1 MGMKLKPFLLTIIVI
16 LLQNLLSFSQDERPL
31 LLPEPG
37 KQYIYEII
45 NSQYIINTTGDRNT
59 DIVKRKQL
67 KIQYKSIQPENTNY
81 LVVSVIEN
89 SARRPEHTPVQYV
102 DYRFP
107 YFKVGVYDKRNT
119 NFYEELLTLLEF
131 HYEFNKEKREVKLHN
146 RAEILLQVRD
156 HLNKKGFEKKEVD
169 RYTEEL
175 NTKGIPEITKY
186 LQTIFFISDEI
197 VKASKGAG
205 PEFRRKTEMKDS
217 LVYVFHESE
226 KKSIGL
232 SSIGYSYN
240 HRRNYLHNYNS
251 IKIDTLKWPVTIQ
264 NERHERYFE
273 EEELQLLSRKTISED
288 KLFISGTVKNVRNKK
303 VTLAILR
310 DPFGVG
316 IYKET
321 AFLDGNNSFKFET
334 DFKHA
339 GIVYLQFGLGT
350 EDKNIPLLSFYA
362 EPGSRI
368 HIQADGNSFPLNVEY
383 SGDFSR
389 EANMIHEFRTQYNLF
404 YENLNFNMIRIYFGR
419 LDYKDFQNASKNY
432 DEFISQYKNKV
443 NEQAFTF
450 IANELKAQM
459 LSLSFYYLSIKQQW
473 LSHPIGKPF
482 DPHMNDIDVNYLESK
497 VRDYEIFLHYN
508 DYGIYSRQL
517 AAEMLE
523 YHYSTTRKIIGMK
536 SLPAFSNYYSFSE
549 FMYADDLSHQVEVA
563 KIILAGHALYSQLA
577 NLFLHQK
584 MRLSYNLSKDAVF
597 LQNEIEKYL
606 EVMARMVNEPEFK
619 GAIERM
625 MNNHLVWQKEDYVP
639 DVEFLNFH
647 SEVVRLN
654 DFMGKKPTIFF
665 VTHEWGTDRYN
676 WDDLARENPDMN
688 LVLIMEGSNFA
699 EWTDYI
705 SRAEPVAHQLFW
717 RNNNLQ
723 LRDIFRRDTRH
734 FIAYDK
740 EGKRISF
747 ADNPVDAVN
756 LVKQSLMDQKKD
768 PDKSQLIII
777 IIALGILFAMTLLV
791 FSVWKWRV
799 RQRFRKEQQ
808 QRRLRELE
816 LTAIRSQMNPHF
828 LFNCLNSVQNLVQQN
843 KGREAHLYLAD
854 FAGLIRKVLIN
865 SEKEEV
871 SLAEELDMVQQ
882 YLNLEKLRFDFDFG
896 IHVSDQIDA
905 HNTPVPSMLLQP
917 FAENAVTHG
926 LQNKKGERQLSI
938 EVIKKAEP
946 GNEYSS
952 GKGILISIED
962 NGIGRE
968 AAQETAV
975 AKNGKGTR
983 LMQERLA
990 ILQQRQKEKYWL
1002 QTTDKNGNGATGTR
1016 VEIFI
1021 PEEN

>member
-1 MGMKLKPFLLTIIVI
+1 MGMKLKPFLLSITVI
-16 LLQNLLSFSQDERPL
+16 LLHNLSSFSQDERPL
-31 LLPEPG
+31 FLPEPG
-37 KQYIYEII
+37 KQYIYEMIQ
-45 NSQYIINTTGDRNT
+45 SQYIINAKGDRNT
-59 DIVKRKQL
+59 DIVKRKKL
-67 KIQYKSIQPENTNY
+67 KIQYKAIQPENTNY

-89 SARRPEHTPVQYV
+89 SALRPEHTPVQYI

-107 YFKVGVYDKRNT
+107 YFKDGVYDKRNA
-119 NFYEELLTLLEF
+119 NFYEELLTTAEF
-131 HYEFNKEKREVKLHN
+131 HYEFNKEKKEVKLHN
-146 RAEILLQVRD
+146 RAEILLQVRE
-156 HLNKKGFEKKEVD
+156 LLYKKGFEKKEVD
-169 RYTEEL
+169 RYTEEF

-186 LQTIFFISDEI
+186 LQTIYFISDDI
-197 VKASKGAG
+197 VKASG
-205 PEFRRKTEMKDS
+205 PEFRRKTETKDS
-217 LVYVFHESE
+217 LFYVVHETE
-226 KKSIGL
+226 KKSIGM

-240 HRRNYLHNYNS
+240 HQKNYLHNYIS
-251 IKIDTLKWPVTIQ
+251 IKVDTLKWPVLID
-264 NERHERYFE
+264 NEKHQKFFE
-273 EEELQLLSRKTISED
+273 EEEIQLISRKNISED
-288 KLFISGTVKNVRNKK
+288 KLFISGTIKNVRYKK

-310 DPFGVG
+310 DPFGTG

-321 AFLDGNNSFKFET
+321 AFLDGNNSFKIDT

-339 GIVYLQFGLGT
+339 GMVYLQFGLGT

-368 HIQADGNSFPLNVEY
+368 HIQADGNSFPLNVEF

-389 EANMIHEFRTQYNLF
+389 EAHMIHDFRTQYNLF
-404 YENLNFNMIRIYFGR
+404 YEDLIVNMIRIYFGR
-419 LDYKDFQNASKNY
+419 LDYNDFQNASRNY
-432 DEFISQYKNKV
+432 DEFIAQYKNKV

-450 IANELKAQM
+450 ITSELKAQM
-459 LSLSFYYLSIKQQW
+459 LTLTFYYLRLKQQW
-473 LSHPIGKPF
+473 LSYPIGRPF
-482 DPHMNDIDVNYLESK
+482 DPRMDDIDVKYLESK
-497 VRDYEIFLHYN
+497 VKDYEILRHYN
-508 DYGIYSRQL
+508 DYGIHSRQL
-517 AAEMLE
+517 AGEMLE
-523 YHYSTTRKIIGMK
+523 YHYARTRKIADMNHH
-536 SLPAFSNYYSFSE
+536 SSFSSSFSFSE

-597 LQNEIEKYL
+597 LHNEIEKYL
-606 EVMARMVNEPEFK
+606 EVMARLVNEPEFK

-639 DVEFLNFH
+639 DVGFLNFNG
-647 SEVVRLN
+647 ELVRLN
-654 DFMGKKPTIFF
+654 DFIGKKPAVFF
-665 VTHEWGTDRYN
+665 ITHEWGTDRYN
-676 WDDLARENPDMN
+676 WDDLARENSDMN
-688 LVLIMEGSNFA
+688 LVLIMEGSNYA

-717 RNNNLQ
+717 KNNNLQ

-734 FIAYDK
+734 FIVYDK
-740 EGKRISF
+740 EGKRIGF
-747 ADNPVDAVN
+747 ADNPVQAVD
-756 LVKQSLMDQKKD
+756 LVKQSLVEQKKD

-791 FSVWKWRV
+791 FSIWKWRV

-926 LQNKKGERQLSI
+926 LQNKKGERQLNI

-946 GNEYSS
+946 GNKNSS

-968 AAQETAV
+968 AAQETTV
-975 AKNGKGTR
+975 TKNGKGTR

>member
-1 MGMKLKPFLLTIIVI
+1 MGMKLKPFLLTIAVI
-16 LLQNLLSFSQDERPL
+16 LLQNLSSFSQDERPL

-37 KQYIYEII
+37 KQYIYETIL
-45 NSQYIINTTGDRNT
+45 SQYIINAKGDRNT
-59 DIVKRKQL
+59 DIVKRKKL
-67 KIQYKSIQPENTNY
+67 KIQYKAIQPENTNY
-81 LVVSVIEN
+81 LVVTVIEN
-89 SARRPEHTPVQYV
+89 TAERTDHTPYQFT

-107 YFKVGVYDKRNT
+107 YFIDGVYDKRNT
-119 NFYEELLTLLEF
+119 NFFEELLTTVEL
-131 HYEFNKEKREVKLHN
+131 HYEFNKERREIKLHN

-156 HLNKKGFEKKEVD
+156 LLSKKGFEKKEID
-169 RYTEEL
+169 RYTEEI
-175 NTKGIPEITKY
+175 NTIGIPEISKY
-186 LQTIFFISDEI
+186 LQTIFFISNDI
-197 VKASKGAG
+197 VKELKGSG
-205 PEFRRKTEMKDS
+205 PEFRSKTEIKDS
-217 LVYVFHESE
+217 LVYVVHEEE
-226 KKSIGL
+226 KKKYGL
-232 SSIGYSYN
+232 SSIEYSYN
-240 HRRNYLHNYNS
+240 NQKNYLRNYIS
-251 IKIDTLKWPVTIQ
+251 TKVDTLKWPVMIQ
-264 NERHERYFE
+264 NERHERFFE
-273 EEELQLLSRKTISED
+273 EEEIKLLSRKNISED
-288 KLFISGTVKNVRNKK
+288 KLFISGTIKNVRYKK

-310 DPFGVG
+310 EPFGTRL
-316 IYKET
+316 YKAT
-321 AFLDGNNSFKFET
+321 AFLDENNSFKIET

-339 GIVYLQFGLGT
+339 GMVYLQFGLGT

-362 EPGSRI
+362 EPDSRI
-368 HIQADGNSFPLNVEY
+368 HIQADGNSFPLNVEF

-404 YENLNFNMIRIYFGR
+404 YEDLIFNIIRMYYGR
-419 LDYKDFQNASKNY
+419 LDYNDFQNASMHY
-432 DEFISQYKNKV
+432 DDFIAEYKNKV
-443 NEQAFTF
+443 NEQAFSF
-450 IANELKAQM
+450 ITSELKAQM
-459 LSLSFYYLSIKQQW
+459 LTLTFYFLRLKQQW
-473 LSHPIGKPF
+473 LSRPIGRPF
-482 DPHMNDIDVNYLESK
+482 DPHMEDIDVKYLESK
-497 VRDYEIFLHYN
+497 VKDCEILRHYN
-508 DYGIYSRQL
+508 DYGIHSRQL
-517 AAEMLE
+517 AGEMLE
-523 YHYSTTRKIIGMK
+523 YHYVRTRKIADMNHH
-536 SLPAFSNYYSFSE
+536 SSFSSSFSLSE
-549 FMYADDLSHQVEVA
+549 FRYSNDLSNQVEIA
-563 KIILAGHALYSQLA
+563 KIILAGHALYSQLVD
-577 NLFLHQK
+577 LFLHHQ
-584 MRLSYNLSKDAVF
+584 MMSSYNLSKDTAF
-597 LQNEIEKYL
+597 LENEIEKHL
-606 EVMARMVNEPEFK
+606 ELMARLVNETEFK
-619 GAIERM
+619 NAIEGM
-625 MNNHLVWQKEDYVP
+625 MNNYLVWQKEDYVP
-639 DVEFLNFH
+639 DVEFLNLDGK
-647 SEVVRLN
+647 SVRLN
-654 DFMGKKPTIFF
+654 DFMGKKPAVFF
-665 VTHEWGTDRYN
+665 ITHEWGSDRYN
-676 WDDLARENPDMN
+676 WDELAKQHPEMN
-688 LVLIMEGSNFA
+688 LVLIMEGSNFT
-699 EWTDYI
+699 EWTDYL

-717 RNNNLQ
+717 KNNKLQ
-723 LRDIFRRDTRH
+723 LRDIFRSH
-734 FIAYDK
+734 SQHLIAYDK
-740 EGKRISF
+740 EGKRLGF
-747 ADNPVDAVN
+747 TTNQNDAVN
-756 LVKQSLMDQKKD
+756 LVKQSLMDQKKE

-791 FSVWKWRV
+791 FLVWKWRI

-926 LQNKKGERQLSI
+926 LQNKKGERQLNI
-938 EVIKKAEP
+938 KVIKKAEP

-1002 QTTDKNGNGATGTR
+1002 QTIDLNGNDATGTR
-1016 VEIFI
+1016 VEIFV